1 MQLWKM
7 LAYMLRYRLNGVF
20 SMPWLSTISS
30 KKTLLFKTSRC
41 VYIIQKKISFRLE
54 FGNVSLMS
62 WNHGLILFVLFV
74 AMSNLSFIET
84 GIILQTGLT
93 GIRERGR
100 TRTNTNRIIEQLLIQ
115 ADFIYLPGIFYV
127 LLSYSKKRTDI
138 YCLSREI

>member
-1 MQLWKM
+1 MD
-7 LAYMLRYRLNGVF
+7 
-20 SMPWLSTISS
+20 
-30 KKTLLFKTSRC
+30 
-41 VYIIQKKISFRLE
+41 
-54 FGNVSLMS
+54 
-62 WNHGLILFVLFV
+62 
-74 AMSNLSFIET
+74 NLSFIET
-84 GIILQTGLT
+84 GIIILQTALT

>member
-1 MQLWKM
+1 MD
-7 LAYMLRYRLNGVF
+7 
-20 SMPWLSTISS
+20 
-30 KKTLLFKTSRC
+30 
-41 VYIIQKKISFRLE
+41 
-54 FGNVSLMS
+54 
-62 WNHGLILFVLFV
+62 
-74 AMSNLSFIET
+74 NLSFIET

-138 YCLSREI
+138 YCLPREI